1 MNPRGRIAT
10 VPGRRSFTF
19 RSRFGFR
26 NRFHHRN
33 RFAFGFGDCFNGFGF
48 NTFGFNNFGCGSPL
62 FFGGFVDPFFDP
74 FFGAS
79 WEQPQPAP
87 EQPAVLEEDSH
98 NRELALQ
105 VQELSEEIQAMRE
118 DQRNDARRSKTES
131 QPASQAPKDNS
142 PNAILVFRDG
152 LQLPVRNYAIA
163 GGTIFVL
170 DNPNQ
175 KIALSK
181 LDIPATEQINDKNGL
196 EIHLPKQSP

>member
-1 MNPRGRIAT
+1 MLMKRLLLTLVACGAVLLPMAAHAQRGMGFHGSSAPAGRAGSFAGRPGGFAGRPMGHFAPTGIRSAPAGRFMSPRGRIAS

-118 DQRNDARRSKTES
+118 DQR
-131 QPASQAPKDNS
+131 
-142 PNAILVFRDG
+142 
-152 LQLPVRNYAIA
+152 
-163 GGTIFVL
+163 
-170 DNPNQ
+170 
-175 KIALSK
+175 
-181 LDIPATEQINDKNGL
+181 
-196 EIHLPKQSP
+196 